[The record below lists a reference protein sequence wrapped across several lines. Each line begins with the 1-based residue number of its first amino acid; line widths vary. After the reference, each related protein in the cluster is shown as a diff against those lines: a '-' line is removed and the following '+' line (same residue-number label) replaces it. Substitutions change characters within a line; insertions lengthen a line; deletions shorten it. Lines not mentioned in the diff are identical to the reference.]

1 MVLGGVIVP
10 FIGIKLI
17 DLTHFSVHLENFIT
31 MKSNLLPAIKLTLL
45 CAVFFSGIYT
55 LAVYGI
61 AQFAPNNGKGEIIKH
76 NGKPF
81 YSNIA
86 QNFSD
91 DKYFHSRPS
100 AVGYNAAGSGG
111 SNKGPSNPDYL
122 NEVRSRIDTFLVH
135 NPGID
140 KSEIPSDLVTAS
152 GSGLDPHISVQAAKV
167 QVKRIAKLRGI
178 AEANIQQL
186 ILSNTEKPLLGMFGP
201 ERINVLQINIALDN
215 LK

>member
-1 MVLGGVIVP
+1 
-10 FIGIKLI
+10 
-17 DLTHFSVHLENFIT
+17 
-31 MKSNLLPAIKLTLL
+31 MKSNILPAIKLTLL
-45 CAVFFSGIYT
+45 CAVFFSGVYT

-61 AQFAPNNGKGEIIKH
+61 AQFAPNNGNGEIITH
-76 NGKPF
+76 NGKTF

-91 DKYFHSRPS
+91 DKYFSSRPS
-100 AVGYNAAGSGG
+100 AVAYNAAGSGG

-122 NEVRSRIDTFLVH
+122 AEVQARIDTFLVH

-152 GSGLDPHISVQAAKV
+152 GSGLDPHISVQAANV

-186 ILSNTEKPLLGMFGP
+186 IISNTEKPLFGMFGT
-201 ERINVLQINIALDN
+201 ERINVLKLNIALDN